1 MKNKNH
7 NQLEIIFIGTGT
19 AFTCTLGNNNILI
32 RKGDKHILVDFGI
45 TAPYNFEKMTGM
57 DILDIETILPTHSHS
72 DHIGGLEF
80 LTLKNRYMKQPIGQS
95 TLNLIVPDEYES
107 VLWNESLKG
116 GLKYNELGFQDG
128 AMGIKDYFKV
138 INPEKCDEGRTIY
151 KINYNGIK
159 LEFFQT
165 NHIPSEANNI
175 EQAFITYGLF
185 IDDKVFFSGDT
196 KFDKD
201 LIMHYNERG
210 AEYYFHD
217 CSFGFNP
224 VHANVDEL
232 LTLEDELKAKMY
244 LMHYGDD
251 FEKHQDKISK
261 FKALAEAGK
270 VYKF

>member
-1 MKNKNH
+1 LNKEYQ

-19 AFTCTLGNNNILI
+19 AFTQTLGNNNILI
-32 RKGDKHILVDFGI
+32 KKGDKHILVDFGI
-45 TAPYNFEKMTGM
+45 TAPYNFEEMTGM
-57 DILDIETILPTHSHS
+57 DILDIDTILPTHSHS

-95 TLNLIVPDEYES
+95 TLNLIVPKEYED

-116 GLKYNELGFQDG
+116 GLKYNELGFQNG
-128 AMGIKDYFKV
+128 VMGIKDYFKV
-138 INPEKCDEGRTIY
+138 INPKEVNEGRTIF
-151 KINYNGIK
+151 KIEYNGIK
-159 LEFFQT
+159 LEYFQT

-185 IDDKVFFSGDT
+185 IDDKIFFSGDT

-201 LIMHYNERG
+201 LVEYYRGRG
-210 AEYYFHD
+210 AEIYFHD
-217 CSFGFNP
+217 CAFGFNP
-224 VHANVDEL
+224 VHANIDEL
-232 LTLEDELKAKMY
+232 LELDTEVKDSMY

-251 FEKHQDKISK
+251 FEKHTDKTSK
-261 FKALAEAGK
+261 FKGLAKAGI